1 LKDEAAVPVAATR
14 ASQLPATATAAW
26 IRLSRNHAVRNSLK
40 RNEALVDAEERGI
53 YAASMGITVWCSVTA
68 GRASIE
74 AG

>member
-1 LKDEAAVPVAATR
+1 MVKTGFSRIHAMRNGLECNDESVG
-14 ASQLPATATAAW
+14 
-26 IRLSRNHAVRNSLK
+26 
-40 RNEALVDAEERGI
+40 AEERGI

>member
-1 LKDEAAVPVAATR
+1 ME
-14 ASQLPATATAAW
+14 
-26 IRLSRNHAVRNSLK
+26 
-40 RNEALVDAEERGI
+40 RNEESVDAEERGI

>member
-1 LKDEAAVPVAATR
+1 MADATIFR
-14 ASQLPATATAAW
+14 QALNR
-26 IRLSRNHAVRNSLK
+26 IHAVENGLEC
-40 RNEALVDAEERGI
+40 NDELVGAEERGI

>member
-1 LKDEAAVPVAATR
+1 LAEHDAI
-14 ASQLPATATAAW
+14 LN
-26 IRLSRNHAVRNSLK
+26 RNHAVGNSLE
-40 RNEALVDAEERGI
+40 RNEKSVNAEERGI